1 MSMNMKD
8 IEFQSASYN
17 QWKEEAVKALKGKP
31 FESLFTKTIENIT
44 LEPLYTQETLLEK
57 LGYQLE
63 KQVSTIRSLTESAS
77 FTVAQQINGADA
89 ASFFANLE
97 ESLLRGNE
105 MITIYSPVAFDWS
118 EENLSKL
125 ATYFSENSFKVTV
138 KSSEDDVLRVFDY
151 IDKSKR
157 AAVKGFIV
165 APEAILLADY
175 PNVRTYA
182 ADTVPFHNNG
192 ANAVQEVA
200 IALVQAAEL
209 AKDMDDFKEFEN
221 KFFVQF
227 AVDTQFFAEVA
238 KIRAFKVLW
247 KAFTSAFGHEASAVP
262 VVAETSV
269 RSFSKY
275 DVYVNLLRAG
285 NEAFSAAIGGAD
297 VITVHPHD
305 ALTALT
311 GQSVRIARNVSLVT
325 KEESHVTNVI
335 DPAGGSYFI
344 ESLTADYVKEA
355 WALFLEIEKAGGLHA
370 YGIDAKI
377 EEVYNTRIAQV
388 ETRKHSLIGT
398 NIYAN
403 PVDEIPTA
411 VNAQFA
417 DVKRIALP
425 FENLRANFAQAGL
438 KPAILTFGELKNYK
452 PRADFVQGFFATA
465 GIVAHQTAGFQT
477 IEDAVQWLESAEYD
491 YVVVAATDDDTKAI
505 LPTLLQSKKA
515 NVVIDVAGKFKD
527 DEAAWTANGLNGFI
541 FAGQNI
547 VQKLNDVVT
556 RVKEVQQ

>member
-1 MSMNMKD
+1 MNMKD
-8 IEFQSASYN
+8 IEFQSASYD

-57 LGYQLE
+57 LGDQLE

-77 FTVAQQINGADA
+77 FTVAQQINGEDA
-89 ASFFANLE
+89 ASFFANIE
-97 ESLLRGNE
+97 ESLSRGNE
-105 MITIYSPVAFDWS
+105 MITIYGPVTFDWS

-165 APEAILLADY
+165 APKAIVLTDY

-182 ADTVPFHNNG
+182 ANTVPFHNDG
-192 ANAVQEVA
+192 ANAVQELA

-209 AKDMDDFKEFEN
+209 AKDMDDFKAFEN
-221 KFFVQF
+221 QFFVQF

-247 KAFTSAFGHEASAVP
+247 KAFTSAFGHKANAVP

-311 GQSVRIARNVSLVT
+311 SQSVRIARNVSLVT

-344 ESLTADYVKEA
+344 ESLTADYVKKA
-355 WALFLEIEKAGGLHA
+355 WTLFLEIEKAGGLQA

-403 PVDEIPTA
+403 PVDEISTA
-411 VNAQFA
+411 ENAQFA
-417 DVKRIALP
+417 QVKRIAIP
-425 FENLRANFAQAGL
+425 FEQLRANFAQAGL
-438 KPAILTFGELKNYK
+438 KPAILAFGELKNYK

-477 IEDAVQWLESAEYD
+477 IEDAAHWLENADYD
-491 YVVVAATDDDTKAI
+491 YVIVAATDDDTKAI

-515 NVVIDVAGKFKD
+515 NVVLDVAGKFKD
-527 DEAAWTANGLNGFI
+527 DEAEWTANGLNGFI

>member
-17 QWKEEAVKALKGKP
+17 QWKEESVKALKGKP

-57 LGYQLE
+57 LGEKLE
-63 KQVSTIRSLTESAS
+63 KQVSTIRSLTESTS
-77 FTVAQQINGADA
+77 FTIAQQIIGKDA
-89 ASFFANLE
+89 TSFFANLE
-97 ESLLRGNE
+97 ESLSRGNE
-105 MITIYSPVAFDWS
+105 MITINSPVAFDWS
-118 EENLSKL
+118 EEYLHKL
-125 ATYFSENSFKVTV
+125 ATYFSENSFKITV
-138 KSSEDDVLRVFDY
+138 QSPNDALLQVFNF
-151 IDKSKR
+151 IDESKR
-157 AAVKGFIV
+157 KDVKGYII
-165 APEAILLADY
+165 AQETISLADY
-175 PNVRTYA
+175 PNVRTFA
-182 ADTVPFHNNG
+182 ANTIPFHNDG
-192 ANAVQEVA
+192 ANAVQELA
-200 IALVQAAEL
+200 IALVQAAEM
-209 AKDMDDFKEFEN
+209 ANEADDFKAFEH

-247 KAFTSAFGHEASAVP
+247 KAFASAFGNEASAVP
-262 VVAETSV
+262 VVVETSV

-311 GQSVRIARNVSLVT
+311 DQSVRIARNVSLVT
-325 KEESHVTNVI
+325 KEESLVTKVI

-355 WALFLEIEKAGGLHA
+355 WALFLEIEKAGGLQA

-377 EEVYNTRIAQV
+377 EEIYNTRIAQV

-411 VNAQFA
+411 ENAQFA
-417 DVKRIALP
+417 HVKRIAIP

-477 IEDAVQWLESAEYD
+477 IEDATVWLANTDCD
-491 YVVVAATDDDTKAI
+491 YVVIAATDEDTKAI
-505 LPTLLQSKKA
+505 VPALLQSKKA
-515 NVVIDVAGKFKD
+515 NVVLDAAGKYKD
-527 DEAAWTANGLNGFI
+527 EEATWTANGLNGFI